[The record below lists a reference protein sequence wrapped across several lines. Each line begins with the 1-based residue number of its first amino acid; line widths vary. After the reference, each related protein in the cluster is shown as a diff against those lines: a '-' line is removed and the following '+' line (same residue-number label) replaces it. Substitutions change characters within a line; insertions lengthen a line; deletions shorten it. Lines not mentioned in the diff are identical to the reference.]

1 MKLKHIALA
10 AVLVVSGAAN
20 ANVFSSTSSANQNDV
35 LINIWDANGS
45 FTKAIGAS
53 FGSFNSLLASG
64 AAGDLL
70 TLNLASDSAFQQ
82 FITGRTSF
90 SWDIIGVNTV
100 GNASTITSFNSSTA
114 PTGTAV
120 ALNTGLKTGTNNNL
134 NFIGS
139 INNAIIGNT
148 AAATN
153 GVDSVYTNS
162 STAPTYVTANGS
174 AATGAF
180 VSSLVVG
187 SEANNSFANGL
198 YLLKEVGSLTGTSR
212 ATTTLYSGV
221 TAYIDSSNTLHI
233 GSVAAVPEPESLAML
248 LAGLGMVGAVV
259 ARRRK
264 AA

>member
-10 AVLVVSGAAN
+10 AVLAAAGAAN
-20 ANVFSSTSSANQNDV
+20 ATVFSSTSAANQNDV

-45 FTKAIGAS
+45 FTKAIGSS
-53 FGSFNSLLASG
+53 FGSFNSLLSAG
-64 AAGDLL
+64 GVGDLL
-70 TLNLASDSAFQQ
+70 TLNLAADSAFQQ
-82 FITGRTSF
+82 FISGRTSF

-100 GNASTITSFNSSTA
+100 GNASTITSYNSSTL

-120 ALNTGLKTGTNNNL
+120 PLNTTLKTGTNNNL

-139 INNAIIGNT
+139 INNAITGNT
-148 AAATN
+148 TAANN
-153 GVDSVYTNS
+153 GVDSVYTASN
-162 STAPTYVTANGS
+162 TAPTYVTANNG
-174 AATGAF
+174 AVTGAF

-187 SEANNSFANGL
+187 SEANNSFETGM

-212 ATTTLYSGV
+212 ATATMYSGV
-221 TAYIDSSNTLHI
+221 TAYIDSSNVLHI
-233 GSVAAVPEPESLAML
+233 GNVAAVPEPESLAML
-248 LAGLGMVGAVV
+248 LAGLGMVGAAV